1 MQSQNLDTYL
11 YSISRSDI
19 PLAQQAVQ
27 ATHAALEHAYQ
38 HGRPSDHHPS
48 YIHLTTK
55 DKVGLAVLKVKLAAA
70 GIATSCFYEPY
81 KDWGLTAIACC
92 LTEEQRH
99 HLSNLNLWRI

>member
-1 MQSQNLDTYL
+1 MKEYL
-11 YSISRSDI
+11 YAISRLDLPKEQVS
-19 PLAQQAVQ
+19 VQ
-27 ATHAALEHAYQ
+27 ATHAALEHTYLY
-38 HGRPSDHHPS
+38 GKPKSGHPS

-70 GIATSCFYEPY
+70 GIATSCFYEPHR
-81 KDWGLTAIACC
+81 DWGLTAIACC